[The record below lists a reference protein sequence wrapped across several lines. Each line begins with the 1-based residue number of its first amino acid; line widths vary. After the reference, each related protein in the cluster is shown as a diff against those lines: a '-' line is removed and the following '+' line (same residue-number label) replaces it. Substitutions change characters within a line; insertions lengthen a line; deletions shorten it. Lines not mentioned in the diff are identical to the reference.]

1 MGYVTFFWLT
11 TGEIQMNETITAI
24 IAIVIVVML
33 TAIANFF
40 GASVETTFLTGVI
53 TAIAALATPG
63 KDKE

>member
-1 MGYVTFFWLT
+1 
-11 TGEIQMNETITAI
+11 MNETITAI